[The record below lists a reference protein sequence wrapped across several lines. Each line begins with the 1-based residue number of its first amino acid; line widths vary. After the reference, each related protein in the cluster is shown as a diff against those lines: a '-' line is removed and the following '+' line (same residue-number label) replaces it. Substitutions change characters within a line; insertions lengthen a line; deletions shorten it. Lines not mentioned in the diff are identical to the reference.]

1 MNGNNLEKIESII
14 LDLLKEIGENSER
27 EGLQKT
33 PHRVAKSWTT
43 FAKGYKQTPEEVVG
57 DAVFNERCDE
67 VVAVKDIDFFS
78 LCEHHLLPFKGVAHV
93 GYLPDE
99 KIIGLSKIPRIVDIF
114 ARRLQVQERLTQQV
128 ADALQDVLN
137 PKGVA
142 IVIEAEHL
150 CMQMRGVEKKSSF
163 MITSAVRGAF
173 RENNKTREEFL
184 SIIGKGRM

>member
-1 MNGNNLEKIESII
+1 MNGDNYEKIESII
-14 LDLLKEIGENSER
+14 LDLLKEIGEDPER

-57 DAVFNERCDE
+57 DAVFNEQCDE
-67 VVAVKDIDFFS
+67 VIAVKDIDFFS

-93 GYLPDE
+93 GYLPE
-99 KIIGLSKIPRIVDIF
+99 KKIIGLSKIPRIVDIY
-114 ARRLQVQERLTQQV
+114 ARRLQIQERLTQQV

-142 IVIEAEHL
+142 VVIEAEHL

>member
-1 MNGNNLEKIESII
+1 MNGDNMEKIELII
-14 LDLLKEIGENSER
+14 SDLLKEIGEDSER
-27 EGLQKT
+27 EGLIKT
-33 PHRVAKSWTT
+33 PHRVAKSWMT
-43 FAKGYKQTPEEVVG
+43 FAQGYKQTPEEVVG
-57 DAVFNERCDE
+57 DAVFNEKCDE
-67 VVAVKDIDFFS
+67 IVVVKDIDFFS

-93 GYLPDE
+93 GYLPE
-99 KIIGLSKIPRIVDIF
+99 KKIIGLSKIPRIVDIY

-128 ADALQDVLN
+128 ADALQGVLN

-142 IVIEAEHL
+142 VVIEAEHL